1 MKMQNVLT
9 NLEFVGQAEGDK
21 LTYYVFKGRSGY
33 IVASA
38 GSRGSYRFNL
48 IDAEAP
54 DAISKHFGGQQVTSK
69 ALTKGRRPDLFSE
82 NFDRLNSLYVMV
94 ALGRARK
101 LKRRDGKSMVFK
113 IKASG

>member
-1 MKMQNVLT
+1 MKIQNVLS

-21 LTYYVFKGRSGY
+21 LTYYVFKGRSQY
-33 IVASA
+33 VVLSP

-48 IDAEAP
+48 IDLEAP
-54 DAISKHFGGQQVTSK
+54 DVVAKHFGGQQVTSK
-69 ALTKGRRPDLFSE
+69 SLTKGRRPDLFGE

-94 ALGRARK
+94 ALGKARK

-113 IKASG
+113 INTH